1 MMRVLLVEDQPADVV
16 LLRELLEIAELDWTL
31 EAVPTF
37 ADATRCWQT
46 GQFEVL
52 LLDLDL
58 PDGLGLELLT
68 RALGL
73 TSGAP
78 VVVLSGL
85 EDREVA
91 AQSVQLGA
99 RGYVVKGLE
108 AAEHLGQI
116 VESWTAVH
124 T

>member
-1 MMRVLLVEDQPADVV
+1 MTRVLLVEDHPADVL
-16 LLRELLEIAELDWTL
+16 LLRELLEIAELSWSLKD
-31 EAVPTF
+31 VPTF
-37 ADATRCWQT
+37 AQAVQCWQT

-58 PDGLGLELLT
+58 PDGLGLELLA
-68 RALGL
+68 RALEL

-85 EDREVA
+85 ENREMA

-116 VESWTAVH
+116 VESSTAAH